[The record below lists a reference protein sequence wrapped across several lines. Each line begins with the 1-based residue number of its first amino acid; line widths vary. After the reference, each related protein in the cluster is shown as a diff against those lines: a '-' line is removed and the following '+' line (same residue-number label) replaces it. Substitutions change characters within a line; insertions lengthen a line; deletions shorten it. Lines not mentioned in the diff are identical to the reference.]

1 MKLTKNEISDL
12 LDALEEWYYL
22 VLPKQLQDNETGLN
36 HIRYEKLIKK
46 LLKGLK

>member
-1 MKLTKNEISDL
+1 MQLSKEEISNL

-36 HIRYEKLIKK
+36 HERYEQLIKK